1 MAALDRKDYATAQGL
16 FEALGETGAAAAL
29 TKGSPPA
36 TATPAARTVGPAG
49 PGSRGKAQQRPVT
62 TPPEVIPLRD
72 AAYRQSPPQAK
83 KAKARGLKTLFLR
96 TALVLFAACAAF
108 EMYVSP
114 LNGPVAATK
123 SKVMTGLAS
132 TVGLLE
138 QPLEAIARPWR
149 RDKERAEMRDLGAA
163 LTQVTIRL
171 DQIEQEHGARLDK
184 LGERIDQESSSR
196 LADTEARLDRLEKKA
211 AVATIPASEFSDVAA
226 RLDRLEKKS
235 RSRRRPPPNS
245 PTSRRGSVNW
255 RREPEGAAAPLPEGA
270 DSGPRLDRA
279 EKRAALAAN
288 STKPL
293 PPAKPTLL
301 AKAEPSASSETAGT
315 AKPRPLLRDYSVE
328 DVRDGIAVVV
338 SRYGPQEVAPGDI
351 LPRGGARVTI
361 RETGRRLGRSD
372 KPRRHREGSGALL
385 APTDRIRSARLRH
398 WWRWRSNPNSLSSRP
413 ARPARRRADRKGS
426 L

>member
-255 RREPEGAAAPLPEGA
+255 RREPKAR
-270 DSGPRLDRA
+270 PRLSLKAPTAGRGSTGQRR
-279 EKRAALAAN
+279 EPPSPRIRPSPSRQPSRRSWQKRN
-288 STKPL
+288 
-293 PPAKPTLL
+293 PPPRVRQP
-301 AKAEPSASSETAGT
+301 ERPSRGLCSGIIASRTYETA
-315 AKPRPLLRDYSVE
+315 
-328 DVRDGIAVVV
+328 
-338 SRYGPQEVAPGDI
+338 
-351 LPRGGARVTI
+351 
-361 RETGRRLGRSD
+361 
-372 KPRRHREGSGALL
+372 
-385 APTDRIRSARLRH
+385 
-398 WWRWRSNPNSLSSRP
+398 
-413 ARPARRRADRKGS
+413 
-426 L
+426 